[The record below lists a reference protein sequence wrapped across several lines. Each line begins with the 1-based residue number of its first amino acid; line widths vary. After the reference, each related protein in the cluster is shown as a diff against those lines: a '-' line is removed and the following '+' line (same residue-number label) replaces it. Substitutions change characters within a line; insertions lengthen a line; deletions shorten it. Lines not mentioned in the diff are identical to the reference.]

1 MRRPARA
8 AIVLAMLA
16 GAAPCLAQMRVNP
29 TGVNVAGQSP
39 TTVLLTFAPL
49 AGYTAVEAT
58 WCGELIPA
66 APEIGRR
73 CAPSTIFGSLPL
85 RYDLSQPGPADSFM
99 DVMSVPA
106 SVARRAYDAAAAGG
120 GAEFFYVRQF
130 VKPGF
135 PAQFVAV
142 TCRLTAGGARV
153 PLSLVDVRLAFA
165 NDARVAYLASGA
177 ALPRVSA
184 DLQYTGTGRLVGR
197 WEIVAPGQEAPEPRD
212 LLPEGSLAPAARSS
226 QRRYTEVD
234 RFNVFLP
241 AGGRYTLAGPDPA
254 KLPTTVAGAYLVL
267 LRIEASD
274 EKESDTDLSALGV
287 ADAVVHA
294 GGLAGFP
301 MPVLRYVV
309 GGDASAASA
318 VTRGG
323 DGDLAAHAAG
333 AAIELV
339 WQPVENAAYY
349 RVSIQVSGRLVHE
362 ALQPPGV
369 VSYALPPFV
378 AARIA
383 AGAMRWRLTAVD
395 ASGRQRVIVN
405 WTEVDRR
412 GR

>member
-1 MRRPARA
+1 MRHPACA
-8 AIVLAMLA
+8 AVVIAMLA

-49 AGYTAVEAT
+49 GGYRAIEST
-58 WCGELIPA
+58 WCGELIA
-66 APEIGRR
+66 AEPDIGRR
-73 CAPSTIFGSLPL
+73 CNPSTIFGSLPA
-85 RYDLSQPGPADSFM
+85 RYDLSQPGPGDSFM

-106 SVARRAYDAAAAGG
+106 SVARRAYDAATAGG

-165 NDARVAYLASGA
+165 TDARVAYLASGA
-177 ALPRVSA
+177 ALPHVSA

-212 LLPEGSLAPAARSS
+212 LLPEGSLAPAARGH
-226 QRRYTEVD
+226 QRRYAEVD

-241 AGGRYTLAGPDPA
+241 PGGRYTLPGPDPGE
-254 KLPTTVAGAYLVL
+254 LPTTVAGAYLIL

-274 EKESDTDLSALGV
+274 EKESDTDLSALGI
-287 ADAVVHA
+287 AGGVVHA

-309 GGDASAASA
+309 GGESSAASP
-318 VTRGG
+318 VPHDG
-323 DGDLAAHAAG
+323 DGDPAALAAVATV
-333 AAIELV
+333 ELA
-339 WQPVENAAYY
+339 WQAVEDAAYY
-349 RVSIQVSGRLVHE
+349 RLSIQVNGRLVHE
-362 ALQPPGV
+362 ALQPAGA

-378 AARIA
+378 AARMA

-395 ASGRQRVIVN
+395 ASGRQRVVVN